1 MRRLRALAHAVRAAA
16 RVQLEQADPAALTAA
31 LERLRA
37 EHVGGLARLIAAL
50 PFAATGEAA
59 GNYARLTP
67 AEREILQLLA
77 KGASTKD
84 VAARTGRSPQTVD
97 THIRSICRKLS
108 CSGRRE
114 AVAIATGAG
123 WVVA

>member
-1 MRRLRALAHAVRAAA
+1 MRRLRALAQAVRAMA
-16 RVQLEQADPAALTAA
+16 RVQLQQADGATVTAA

-37 EHVGGLARLIAAL
+37 EHFGGMARLLAAL
-50 PFAATGEAA
+50 PVSRAEAPGYAA
-59 GNYARLTP
+59 LTP

-84 VAARTGRSPQTVD
+84 VAAKSGRSPQTVD

-114 AVAIATGAG
+114 AVAIATSAG
-123 WVVA
+123 WVSV